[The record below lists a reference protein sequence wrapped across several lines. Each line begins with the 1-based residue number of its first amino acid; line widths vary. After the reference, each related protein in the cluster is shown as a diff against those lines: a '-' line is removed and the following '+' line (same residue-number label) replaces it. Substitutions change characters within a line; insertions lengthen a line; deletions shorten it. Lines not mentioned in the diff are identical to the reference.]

1 VLPCVPIELLARA
14 SYSPLRADIAQG
26 VIARPLLKRD

>member
-1 VLPCVPIELLARA
+1 VYLPVELLATA

-26 VIARPLLKRD
+26 VIARPPLKRD